1 MKVCLSYFLKLIA
14 LLRLL
19 ASFGLVYASYSLS
32 DPRVRPRT
40 SCFCTSRMK
49 MKLGTMADVPRAEM
63 NPHSEPVEVTKVVIL
78 TGSVRIEL
86 VRNSDSRNSVQEK
99 MKQSTAD
106 AATPPLTIGST
117 IFQKVWK
124 RVAPS

>member
-1 MKVCLSYFLKLIA
+1 
-14 LLRLL
+14 
-19 ASFGLVYASYSLS
+19 
-32 DPRVRPRT
+32 
-40 SCFCTSRMK
+40 MK

-78 TGSVRIEL
+78 TGSVRIEFA
-86 VRNSDSRNSVQEK
+86 RNSDSRNSVQEK
-99 MKQSTAD
+99 MKQSTAE

-124 RVAPS
+124 RVAPSIIAASSTSRGTSSMNDFTTST